1 MNVSSSNVSSSN
13 VSSSEES
20 YVSLGDMGDKNNGDL
35 QIYRNIKH
43 RIQDLSQKWTLI
55 AGNRDDNKIRF
66 LSEFTNKEYIDNF
79 LERNNAPYWA
89 EATEKPIDYCSKNRL
104 LGDTVNS
111 GDILG
116 TYRALSHA
124 EKRAIVAKWTLDKT
138 MGAPKKFQFRKE
150 ELATL
155 LKKESEITDD
165 MVVCSFI
172 EEMVSSENERNILVR
187 DGNLPESPVLPP
199 EYIGVTRY
207 YIDNS
212 KSFEI
217 SDGNLYSHSG
227 IPSDYNEG
235 DILQFTL
242 RANEK
247 RKNLIASF
255 IEDIFKKRTG
265 EIGISKHPA
274 VQLSL
279 PKDATDERKTNV
291 TSLNSLEDPVTKQ
304 ALKKLGSSIKSL
316 IHGHQPVMTPTI
328 LFKRAQK
335 LFIANLDTSLV
346 ASNPNLQNPTQTKQ
360 YVYEDDSSRFVSYS
374 EYNGN
379 KYLLDSNN
387 ENLGLTVSIKGTV
400 YTIVA
405 EELDTDSYYLVNYE
419 KPAGKPFFIATPISY
434 KKDVVDA
441 AIKAALPS
449 SSFMINALAQPNI
462 YLFMAMTLCVAATVA
477 SVMTMGVLPLAMAAA
492 TNTAVAITAA
502 ASVVTISSVAL
513 AGRFFAT
520 PALPE
525 NRRENSSEAPL
536 KSKLNDVAPAPAAPA
551 L

>member
-1 MNVSSSNVSSSN
+1 
-13 VSSSEES
+13 
-20 YVSLGDMGDKNNGDL
+20 
-35 QIYRNIKH
+35 
-43 RIQDLSQKWTLI
+43 
-55 AGNRDDNKIRF
+55 
-66 LSEFTNKEYIDNF
+66 
-79 LERNNAPYWA
+79 
-89 EATEKPIDYCSKNRL
+89 
-104 LGDTVNS
+104 
-111 GDILG
+111 
-116 TYRALSHA
+116 
-124 EKRAIVAKWTLDKT
+124 
-138 MGAPKKFQFRKE
+138 MGAPNKFKFRKE

-155 LKKESEITDD
+155 LSKDQSAISDN

-172 EEMVSSENERNILVR
+172 EEMVSSVEELNILVR

-217 SDGNLYSHSG
+217 SDGNLYSHAG
-227 IPSDYNEG
+227 IPSEYNED
-235 DILQFTL
+235 DILKFTQ
-242 RANEK
+242 RTNEK
-247 RKNLIASF
+247 RKTLIASF
-255 IEDIFKKRTG
+255 IENIFSKKG
-265 EIGISKHPA
+265 QEIGISTHPA

-279 PKDATDERKTNV
+279 AKDSTAERKTNV
-291 TSLNSLEDPVTKQ
+291 TSLNSLEDPVKKE

-335 LFIANLDTSLV
+335 LFIANLDTSLI
-346 ASNPNLQNPTQTKQ
+346 ANKSQNPTQTKQ
-360 YVYEDDSSRFVSYS
+360 YVYENGSSRFVSYS
-374 EYNGN
+374 EYNRN

-387 ENLGLTVSIKGTV
+387 ENLGLTVSINGKV

-419 KPAGKPFFIATPISY
+419 KPANKLFFIATPITY
-434 KKDVVDA
+434 KKNVVDA

-449 SSFMINALAQPNI
+449 SSFMINALAQPNL

-525 NRRENSSEAPL
+525 NRRENSREAPL
-536 KSKLNDVAPAPAAPA
+536 TLNNVALASAP
-551 L
+551 